1 MKAKMWQS
9 RDGYCMTVA
18 EVGSELI
25 CQESRLTELADYERY
40 RKRWFIKLQSYQILH
55 F

>member
-1 MKAKMWQS
+1 
-9 RDGYCMTVA
+9 MTVA

-40 RKRWFIKLQSYQILH
+40 RKRGSLSCKATKFFTFSD
-55 F
+55 